1 MSNSYHKLKQEN
13 SELRIKIAVLEN
25 ELNTLVLRSDSF
37 EAAEITARVRL
48 SDSFSR
54 IGSWPLATRE
64 SNPPFTT
71 KGIIPYIQ
79 HPNKVIKIHNR
90 DI

>member
-37 EAAEITARVRL
+37 EAA
-48 SDSFSR
+48 
-54 IGSWPLATRE
+54 
-64 SNPPFTT
+64 
-71 KGIIPYIQ
+71 
-79 HPNKVIKIHNR
+79 
-90 DI
+90 